1 MLTTYYLSILLKIF
15 LYTSVRFLIC
25 RMLIFWE
32 FFFFVRVL
40 GDILCMTEW
49 FLNPGLGSFD
59 SDTLD
64 GFRVGYHDP
73 D

>member
-1 MLTTYYLSILLKIF
+1 
-15 LYTSVRFLIC
+15 
-25 RMLIFWE
+25 MLIFWE